1 LRPLALFNKLLLSI
15 KKKKISLPKKKK
27 RKKRKEK
34 RRIVN
39 GSHKKASMRS
49 IITF

>member
-1 LRPLALFNKLLLSI
+1 MEYLAINDKQF
-15 KKKKISLPKKKK
+15 KISLPKKKK